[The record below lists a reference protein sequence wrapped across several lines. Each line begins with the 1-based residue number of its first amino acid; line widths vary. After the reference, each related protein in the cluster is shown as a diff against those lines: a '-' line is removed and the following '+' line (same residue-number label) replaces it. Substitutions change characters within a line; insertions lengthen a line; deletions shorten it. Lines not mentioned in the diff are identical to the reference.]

1 MSDEVQRFS
10 VTSSRVF
17 GVLAVAT
24 AAGVA
29 LAAVLDAQGDPSY
42 VAIALAVFFGTA
54 AWAAM
59 LRPRLE
65 LNGSQLVMR
74 NMLETVTLPLEAIES
89 VAVRQV
95 LVVFAGDKRYTSSAI
110 GRTRRQLH
118 RDERRQSGGSPGGMM
133 GILPAL
139 PTPEEKPENAKTSY
153 GLFVEE
159 RIRSRVADA
168 LARQGVKPRSADQ
181 ARFAEGI
188 VRERASVEIAI
199 LMASLLAFV
208 VLLFV

>member
-10 VTSSRVF
+10 VTSGRVV

-24 AAGVA
+24 AAGVVVA
-29 LAAVLDAQGDPSY
+29 TVLDAQGRPSY
-42 VAIALAVFFGTA
+42 LTIALAVFFGAA

-59 LRPRLE
+59 LRPRVE
-65 LNGSQLVMR
+65 LDESRLVLR
-74 NMLETVTLPLEAIES
+74 NMLETVALPLEAIES

-95 LVVFAGDKRYTSSAI
+95 LVVFAGDKRYTSSAV

-118 RDERRQSGGSPGGMM
+118 RDGRPTSSPGGMM

-139 PTPEEKPENAKTSY
+139 PSTPEKPETAKSSY

-159 RIRSRVADA
+159 RIRSRVSDA
-168 LARQGVKPRSADQ
+168 LARQGVKARSPEQ
-181 ARFAEGI
+181 ARFTDGI
-188 VRERASVEIAI
+188 ERRPAYVELVVLAG
-199 LMASLLAFV
+199 SLLAFV
-208 VLLFV
+208 ALLFV